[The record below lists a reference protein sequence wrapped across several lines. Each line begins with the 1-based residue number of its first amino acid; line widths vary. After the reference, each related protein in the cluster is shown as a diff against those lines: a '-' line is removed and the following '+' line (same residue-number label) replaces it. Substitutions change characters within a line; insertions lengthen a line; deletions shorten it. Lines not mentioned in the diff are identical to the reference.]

1 MDKVNINEIIGKE
14 TERIWN
20 GRAVEDDRVYISTS
34 DARSVLARGIRYFL
48 GDTAV
53 WLPEYERIAEWLAD
67 NKGRGLLCIGNCG
80 RGKTVICQRVLPVI
94 FKHWHRLIMNTVTM
108 TELNERFDEFARY
121 KIISLDDVG
130 VEPVAN
136 KFGEKHSYFS
146 EIVDLAER
154 KQKLLIISTN
164 LNDKELESL
173 YGIRT
178 IDRLKALAK
187 VVVFNGESLR
197 GLK

>member
-1 MDKVNINEIIGKE
+1 MDKVSINDIIGNE

-20 GRAVEDDRVYISTS
+20 GRAVEDDRVYIRTN

-48 GDTAV
+48 GENAV
-53 WLPEYERIAEWLAD
+53 WLPEYEHIAEWLAD

-108 TELNERFDEFARY
+108 TDLNERFDEYSRY

-130 VEPVAN
+130 VESVAN

-154 KQKLLIISTN
+154 KQKLLVISTN
-164 LNDKELESL
+164 LGDKELVNM
-173 YGIRT
+173 YGVRT
-178 IDRLKALAK
+178 LDRLRALTK
-187 VVVFNGESLR
+187 VVVFKGESLR
-197 GLK
+197 K